1 MLPAMSARLKLI
13 LANIS
18 LATVAVAVIQ
28 RLFGFPPLIVFVVPP
43 AIVFR
48 VSGLWTA
55 FITALI
61 AAVVGD
67 YFFVAPTGEVTV
79 HAEGLGLL
87 LLLLLG
93 TALLPFV
100 TPRAEIRKS

>member
-1 MLPAMSARLKLI
+1 MIARLKLI
-13 LANIS
+13 LVNIS

-55 FITALI
+55 FITALM

-67 YFFVAPTGEVTV
+67 YFVVPTGEVTV
-79 HAEGLGLL
+79 HAESLRLL